1 MGTPSASGY
10 AIAPNYRAFQPSP
23 LVSAIGQLGYDK
35 KSGVMGNLARMD
47 LPGLMEN
54 DQTNQMAY
62 LRAVNDADMQ
72 RQRMASRASNFSS
85 LSEVMKQ
92 AMQHPELDMDWVRNY
107 MRANNPESGMEVPE
121 LTPNMQE
128 RTDAGL
134 AKLEGQG
141 LEGYGKAIDT
151 MRQGGQAAPL
161 VPPPSIRRLLSGTPR
176 QVDPTSVQVANSKP
190 EKGPKWKLTSRDYNS
205 ATGAGTSVDVPDDQ
219 IEQFLKNPRNR
230 ALLTDRDSQF
240 NSEPA
245 PVPPGTSVVPQPSAT
260 PQQGQQQQ
268 PDPNRR
274 PANAPTNIDRNI
286 PGDLMPTHNR
296 MAAALAQHGLK
307 PGVTQPLNDGS
318 VSVTF
323 TDMTGKPKRV
333 IRYAKENGVWVPHNE
348 KQY

>member
-72 RQRMASRASNFSS
+72 RQRMANRASNFSS

-121 LTPNMQE
+121 LTPRMTE
-128 RTDAGL
+128 RTDAGI
-134 AKLEGQG
+134 AHLEGQAM
-141 LEGYGKAIDT
+141 EGYGKGIDT

-161 VPPPSIRRLLSGTPR
+161 VPPPSIKRLLSGTP
-176 QVDPTSVQVANSKP
+176 QAVDPTSVQVANSKP

-205 ATGAGTSVDVPDDQ
+205 ATGAGTSVEVPDDQ
-219 IEQFLKNPRNR
+219 IEQLLKNPRTR
-230 ALLTDRDSQF
+230 ALLTDRDSQM

-245 PVPPGTSVVPQPSAT
+245 PPPPGTAVIPQPSAT
-260 PQQGQQQQ
+260 PQQPQGQT
-268 PDPNRR
+268 PRR
-274 PANAPTNIDRNI
+274 IPGSPTNIDSNI

-296 MAAALAQHGLK
+296 YAAALAQHGLRE
-307 PGVTQPLNDGS
+307 GSTQRNNDGS

-323 TDMTGKPKRV
+323 TDATGRPKRV
-333 IRYAKENGVWVPHNE
+333 LMYGKEPGGAW
-348 KQY
+348 KLRSQKAY